1 MFLTETTSTI
11 LLRLHFGDISLAA
24 LVSTEERVMVSFTVR
39 MRFDA
44 EDREQ
49 VTELLRSLAEESRQ
63 EPGCVV
69 YVPHRVEGEPDTVLI
84 YEQYVDGAALD
95 FHRASAHFRRYAIQG
110 LYQLLRERASEN
122 LSALI

>member
-1 MFLTETTSTI
+1 
-11 LLRLHFGDISLAA
+11 
-24 LVSTEERVMVSFTVR
+24 MVSFTVR

-49 VTELLRSLAEESRQ
+49 VTELLRSLAEESRR

-84 YEQYVDGAALD
+84 YEQYADGAALD
-95 FHRASAHFRRYAIQG
+95 AHKASAHYPPVRNPGAVPIAAGAGKRKSQCAHLTQH
-110 LYQLLRERASEN
+110 
-122 LSALI
+122 

>member
-39 MRFDA
+39 MR
-44 EDREQ
+44 
-49 VTELLRSLAEESRQ
+49 SLAEESRR